1 MAYIGKEP
9 GSGLRGRFVYTATAG
24 QTSFTG
30 SDSLGRTLT
39 YTDSEYTDVFLNG
52 VKLDKTDYTAT
63 SGTSIVLDSGATA
76 GDTLEIL
83 AFDTFGLFSGEFAQ
97 DVSVSGD
104 LTVDGTTLHVD
115 STNNRVGIG
124 TSSPD
129 SSITVSGA
137 SKVFSTATNNSITT
151 SVNTSSNY
159 AQTITL
165 NDVGLA
171 FDNNSSIRGYAF
183 GNNGSE
189 RMRIQSGGGISFNGD
204 TAAANALDDYEEG
217 TFTPVFTRASSGFST
232 TPTYSTQEGAY
243 VKIGSLVH
251 AEIEIRFA
259 NSFSGGSGNYLV
271 SNLPFNNS
279 GMSNLEG
286 ISWGL
291 MTIFNHTW
299 SFSNTYAYLSGT
311 DVHFGSGMG
320 LASNTT
326 SQYLTFTI
334 QYRVA

>member
-1 MAYIGKEP
+1 MAKDKLTDYD
-9 GSGLRGRFVYTATAG
+9 ATA
-24 QTSFTG
+24 SNN
-30 SDSLGRTLT
+30 
-39 YTDSEYTDVFLNG
+39 TDIGGIDINQ
-52 VKLDKTDYTAT
+52 
-63 SGTSIVLDSGATA
+63 GTMIPSNVDNAIREMMSHLKDFAAGTQAVSSIA
-76 GDTLEIL
+76 
-83 AFDTFGLFSGEFAQ
+83 
-97 DVSVSGD
+97 VSGD
-104 LTVDGTTLHVD
+104 
-115 STNNRVGIG
+115 
-124 TSSPD
+124 
-129 SSITVSGA
+129 
-137 SKVFSTATNNSITT
+137 SKVFSTTTNNSITT

-204 TAAANALDDYEEG
+204 TAAVNALDDYEEG
-217 TFTPVFTRASSGFST
+217 SFTPVFTRASSGFST
-232 TPTYSTQEGAY
+232 TPTYSTQDGSY